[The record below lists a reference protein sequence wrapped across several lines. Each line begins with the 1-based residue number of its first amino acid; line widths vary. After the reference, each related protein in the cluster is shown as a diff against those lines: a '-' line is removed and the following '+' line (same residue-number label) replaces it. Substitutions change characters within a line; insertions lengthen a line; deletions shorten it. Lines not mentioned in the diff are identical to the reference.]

1 MTDPIPDEAVEA
13 AYRGYCDARL
23 GHRMSDANFEAAKS
37 RVEVAWMR
45 AALTAAAPLIAAQ
58 ATADLRAGIEALLGE
73 WRSTP
78 MSPSDARTVAICA
91 DALDALLREGES

>member
-1 MTDPIPDEAVEA
+1 MTDLPDEAVEA

-45 AALTAAAPLIAAQ
+45 AALTAW
-58 ATADLRAGIEALLGE
+58 RAGGE
-73 WRSTP
+73 
-78 MSPSDARTVAICA
+78 
-91 DALDALLREGES
+91 G